1 MLRMGRKPDQV
12 ENEVPA
18 QNQVPFNAPINAQPA
33 YQPAEPTYSPVVSS
47 DKSQPRRAAF
57 TDTENLARDL
67 KDGTVSGFV
76 GTGTTVQ
83 GEATFKGMMRID
95 GHLTGSVKSEKGTL
109 IISSGGK
116 VDATIEV
123 AVANVNGTVKGDII
137 ASERIE
143 LGRSAHVTGNI
154 KTPSLIIE
162 QGAVFE
168 GSCRMVQAQ
177 QKASEPQSE
186 PMQAKKK
193 PEPAAEV
200 KPAPVTAPA
209 SPANASEGNR
219 GQNGSNVSRI
229 AS

>member
-1 MLRMGRKPDQV
+1 
-12 ENEVPA
+12 
-18 QNQVPFNAPINAQPA
+18 
-33 YQPAEPTYSPVVSS
+33 
-47 DKSQPRRAAF
+47 
-57 TDTENLARDL
+57 
-67 KDGTVSGFV
+67 
-76 GTGTTVQ
+76 
-83 GEATFKGMMRID
+83 
-95 GHLTGSVKSEKGTL
+95 L

-154 KTPSLIIE
+154 KTPSLVIE

-177 QKASEPQSE
+177 QKASEPQPE
-186 PMQAKKK
+186 PVQAKKK
-193 PEPAAEV
+193 PETAPEV
-200 KPAPVTAPA
+200 KQSPVPA
-209 SPANASEGNR
+209 SSAPANAAEGNR